1 VAEPTVI
8 RVETAAAY
16 DVLVGSDLL
25 GRLGRFLG
33 NGAQRVAVVH
43 PEDLPGPAG
52 QVGEA
57 LGPAYDIVPLPVP
70 PGESAKTAE
79 VANACWESLGS
90 AGFTRSD
97 AVVTVGGGATTD
109 LGGFVAATW
118 LRGVRVVHVPTT
130 LLGMVDA
137 AVGGKTGINTT
148 AGKNLVGAFHEPAG
162 VLCDLDLLATLPD
175 AELRSGL
182 GEVVK
187 CGFIADPQ
195 ILHVVEDA
203 TPDALDAGSPA
214 LRELV
219 ERALRV
225 KAGVVAGDLREGG
238 ADDGSAGREVL
249 NYGHTMGHAV
259 EQASEFALR
268 HGEAVAIGCV
278 YVAEL
283 ARAAGIMDD
292 TLADRHRSAFARV
305 GLPTGWAGAS
315 YDDLRA
321 RMAVDK
327 KSRGSTLRFVVL
339 DGLASPRILADPQE
353 EHLRAAYDV
362 MVGGAT

>member
-1 VAEPTVI
+1 MAEPTVI

-16 DVLVGSDLL
+16 DVLVGHDLL
-25 GRLGRFLG
+25 ARLPAMLG
-33 NGAQRVAVVH
+33 DAVQRVALVH
-43 PEDLPGPAG
+43 PENLLGPADR
-52 QVGEA
+52 VGDA
-57 LGPAYDIVPLPVP
+57 LGPAYDVLRLPVP
-70 PGESAKTAE
+70 PGERAKSAE
-79 VANACWESLGS
+79 VAAGCWESLGA

-97 AVVTVGGGATTD
+97 AVVAVGGGATTD

-162 VLCDLDLLATLPD
+162 VLCDLDLLATLPA

-187 CGFIADPQ
+187 CGFIADPE
-195 ILHVVEDA
+195 ILGLLEGA
-203 TPDALDAGSPA
+203 APGALSPGSPV
-214 LRELV
+214 LQDLV
-219 ERALRV
+219 ERAVRV
-225 KAGVVAGDLREGG
+225 KATVVAGDLREKR
-238 ADDGSAGREVL
+238 AIDPGREVL

-259 EQASEFALR
+259 ELASDFGLR
-268 HGEAVAIGCV
+268 HGEAVAIGSV
-278 YVAEL
+278 FVAEL
-283 ARAAGIMDD
+283 ARAAGLLDD
-292 TLADRHRSAFARV
+292 PVVERHRTAFAGV
-305 GLPTGWAGAS
+305 GLPTGWSGAS

-339 DGLASPRILADPQE
+339 DGLASPRILADPDDA
-353 EHLRAAYDV
+353 HLRAAYDA
-362 MVGGAT
+362 MVEGAA

>member
-1 VAEPTVI
+1 VSRARTI
-8 RVETAAAY
+8 RVATGAPYGVVVGHGVLERVTRLVGHGVTRVGLVYAEDLRETAGRVRDLLALSY
-16 DVLVGSDLL
+16 DVL
-25 GRLGRFLG
+25 
-33 NGAQRVAVVH
+33 
-43 PEDLPGPAG
+43 E
-52 QVGEA
+52 
-57 LGPAYDIVPLPVP
+57 LPVP
-70 PGESAKTAE
+70 PGERAKTAE
-79 VANACWESLGS
+79 VAAGCWEALGA

-97 AVVTVGGGATTD
+97 AVVAVGGGATTD

-137 AVGGKTGINTT
+137 AVGGKTGIDTS

-175 AELRSGL
+175 AELRAGL

-187 CGFIADPQ
+187 CGFVADPG
-195 ILHVVEDA
+195 ILRLVEDHGV
-203 TPDALDAGSPA
+203 PPVGSPV

-219 ERALRV
+219 ERAVRV
-225 KAGVVAGDLREGG
+225 KAQVVAADLRETSGDAG
-238 ADDGSAGREVL
+238 HPGREVL

-259 EQASEFALR
+259 EQASGYALR

-278 YVAEL
+278 FVAEL
-283 ARAAGIMDD
+283 ARAAGILDD
-292 TLADRHRSAFARV
+292 AVADRHAAVFARV
-305 GLPTGWAGAS
+305 GLPTGWNGAA

-327 KSRGSTLRFVVL
+327 KSRGSSLRFVVL
-339 DGLASPRILADPQE
+339 EDLARPRILQDPAP
-353 EHLRAAYDV
+353 EHLLAAYDV
-362 MVGGAT
+362 MVGGA

>member
-1 VAEPTVI
+1 MADPTVI
-8 RVETAAAY
+8 RVDTAAAY
-16 DVLVGSDLL
+16 DVLVGRDLL
-25 GRLGRFLG
+25 GRLPGVLG
-33 NGAQRVAVVH
+33 AEAQRVAVVH
-43 PEDLPGPAG
+43 PDDLQEPAAR
-52 QVGEA
+52 VSEA
-57 LGPAYDIVPLPVP
+57 LTATYDVLQVPVP
-70 PGESAKTAE
+70 PGERAKTAE
-79 VANACWESLGS
+79 VAARCWESLGA

-97 AVVTVGGGATTD
+97 AVVTVGGGATSD

-137 AVGGKTGINTT
+137 AVGGKTGINTA

-162 VLCDLDLLATLPD
+162 VLCDLALVATLPD
-175 AELRSGL
+175 AELRAGL

-187 CGFIADPQ
+187 CGFIADPE
-195 ILHVVEDA
+195 IVHLVE
-203 TPDALDAGSPA
+203 TTMPDDLTADSPA

-219 ERALRV
+219 ERAVRV
-225 KAGVVAGDLREGG
+225 KAAVVARDLLESGGG
-238 ADDGSAGREVL
+238 ADHPGREVL

-259 EQASEFALR
+259 EQASGYALR

-278 YVAEL
+278 YVAEV
-283 ARAAGIMDD
+283 ARAAGVLDD
-292 TLADRHRSAFARV
+292 ALADRLHTAFARV

-327 KSRGSTLRFVVL
+327 KARGSTLRLVVL
-339 DGLASPRILADPQE
+339 HDLADPHILADPDE
-353 EHLRAAYDV
+353 AHLRAAYDV
-362 MVGGAT
+362 MVGGAA

>member
-1 VAEPTVI
+1 VADPTII
-8 RVETAAAY
+8 RVRTAAAY
-16 DVLVGSDLL
+16 DVVVGHALLDRLPGLL
-25 GRLGRFLG
+25 GPQV
-33 NGAQRVAVVH
+33 QRVGVVH
-43 PEDLPGPAG
+43 PVDLPAPAEAVRRALG
-52 QVGEA
+52 ASYDVTMLPVPSGELAKTAAVASGCWEA
-57 LGPAYDIVPLPVP
+57 LGA
-70 PGESAKTAE
+70 
-79 VANACWESLGS
+79 

-97 AVVTVGGGATTD
+97 AIVTVGGGATTD

-118 LRGVRVVHVPTT
+118 LRGVAVVHVPTT

-137 AVGGKTGINTT
+137 AVGGKTGIDTA

-162 VLCDLDLLATLPD
+162 VLCDLDLLTGLPD

-187 CGFIADPQ
+187 CGFVADPE
-195 ILHVVEDA
+195 ILRLVEEHGV
-203 TPDALDAGSPA
+203 PGMGSPV

-219 ERALRV
+219 ERAIRV
-225 KAGVVAGDLREGG
+225 KAEVVADDLRERGG
-238 ADDGSAGREVL
+238 DAGHPGREVL

-259 EQASEFALR
+259 EQASGYELR

-278 YVAEL
+278 NVAEL
-283 ARAAGIMDD
+283 ARASGVLADEV
-292 TLADRHRSAFARV
+292 ADRHRTVFAGV
-305 GLPTGWAGAS
+305 GLPVGWAGAS

-327 KSRGSTLRFVVL
+327 KSRGSSLRFVVL
-339 DGLASPRILADPQE
+339 EDVGDPRILADPSE

-362 MVGGAT
+362 MAGGAA

>member
-1 VAEPTVI
+1 MADPTVI

-16 DVLVGSDLL
+16 DVVVGSGLLAGLPGLL
-25 GRLGRFLG
+25 GSD
-33 NGAQRVAVVH
+33 AQRVAVVF
-43 PEDLPGPAG
+43 PEDLPGPASS
-52 QVGEA
+52 VDDVLA
-57 LGPAYDIVPLPVP
+57 PAYDVLELPVP
-70 PGESAKTAE
+70 PGERAKTAE
-79 VANACWESLGS
+79 CAHRCWEALGA
-90 AGFTRSD
+90 AGLTRSD

-137 AVGGKTGINTT
+137 AVGGKTGINTG
-148 AGKNLVGAFHEPAG
+148 AGKNLVGSFHEPAG

-187 CGFIADPQ
+187 CGFIADPE
-195 ILHVVEDA
+195 ILRLVDDHGVPSAD
-203 TPDALDAGSPA
+203 SPV

-219 ERALRV
+219 ERAIRV
-225 KAGVVAGDLREGG
+225 KADVVAGDQRERGG
-238 ADDGSAGREVL
+238 DARHPGREVL

-259 EQASEFALR
+259 EQASDYALR

-283 ARAAGIMDD
+283 ARAAGVLADD
-292 TLADRHRSAFARV
+292 VADRHRSTFARV
-305 GLPTGWAGAS
+305 GLPTGWSGAS

-327 KSRGSTLRFVVL
+327 KSRGSSLRFVVL
-339 DGLASPRILADPQE
+339 SDLARPRILVDPSDEQ
-353 EHLRAAYDV
+353 LRAAYDV
-362 MVGGAT
+362 MVGGAG

>member
-1 VAEPTVI
+1 MAEATVI

-16 DVLVGSDLL
+16 DVVVGTDLL
-25 GRLGRFLG
+25 DRLPEQLG
-33 NGAQRVAVVH
+33 AGVQRVAVVH
-43 PEDLPGPAG
+43 PEDLPGPATR
-52 QVGEA
+52 VGEA
-57 LGPAYDIVPLPVP
+57 LGPAYEVLPLPVP
-70 PGESAKTAE
+70 PGERAKTSE
-79 VANACWESLGS
+79 VAARCWETLGA
-90 AGFTRSD
+90 AGLTRSD
-97 AVVTVGGGATTD
+97 AVVTVGGGATND

-118 LRGVRVVHVPTT
+118 LRGVRVVHVPTS

-162 VLCDLDLLATLPD
+162 VLCDLDLLDTLPT

-187 CGFIADPQ
+187 CGFIADPE
-195 ILHVVEDA
+195 ILRIVEA
-203 TPDALDAGSPA
+203 ASPDDLAPSSPV

-219 ERALRV
+219 ERAVRV
-225 KAGVVAGDLREGG
+225 KAEIVAGDLRESGSS
-238 ADDGSAGREVL
+238 DGHPGREVL

-259 EQASEFALR
+259 EQASGYALR

-278 YVAEL
+278 FVAEL
-283 ARAAGIMDD
+283 ALAAGVLDHD
-292 TLADRHRSAFARV
+292 VAERHRSAFTRV

-327 KSRGSTLRFVVL
+327 KSRGSSLRFVVL
-339 DGLASPRILADPQE
+339 EGVARPRVLVDPDESQ
-353 EHLRAAYDV
+353 LRAAYDA
-362 MVGGAT
+362 MVGGAR